1 MSNPATALA
10 VPVSS
15 GIMEHS
21 IHGVRPPKILKGKF
35 QRNFPVTKTT
45 GIAPV
50 PHEQCTFSYFI
61 SKDIHSAP
69 IMLAILALI
78 PALAQA
84 FEAPSTCVLNR

>member
-21 IHGVRPPKILKGKF
+21 IHGARPPKIF
-35 QRNFPVTKTT
+35 SVTKTT

-50 PHEQCTFSYFI
+50 PHEQCSFSYFI
-61 SKDIHSAP
+61 SEDIHSAP

-84 FEAPSTCVLNR
+84 FKAPSTCVLNR